1 MRFKASIQNA
11 NTFAKLTASLASLG
25 PVAWVRLNEDEV
37 RFTIIPEQGTQVWA
51 VLAITFEQDA
61 IFDDDYNIQ
70 SAADNVINLEVPL
83 SPLQRAL
90 KSALTAT
97 SASIRLT
104 KKDNIPVLSLTIV
117 TSPLGSGTHGALGSG
132 GPSDSYGFGE
142 ASLEMQDGRERDTIV
157 TQDVPVRVLNPS
169 NVEGIHEPRC
179 REPDVHIL
187 LPPLMQ
193 LKSISDRFTR
203 LALAAKASGTGSGGS
218 GPRLEMAANMHG
230 CLKLSIRTDAM
241 NISSVW
247 TGLSNPE
254 LDPSHIEGGEEG
266 IRQHPSTKMKKLG
279 SADGRSEEGWATVR
293 IDGRD
298 WSKVMSVGRLCGKVI
313 ACFSDEHALILYV
326 YLPNDEDGREDS
338 VLTYYVSSY
347 SE

>member
-1 MRFKASIQNA
+1 M
-11 NTFAKLTASLASLG
+11 
-25 PVAWVRLNEDEV
+25 
-37 RFTIIPEQGTQVWA
+37 
-51 VLAITFEQDA
+51 
-61 IFDDDYNIQ
+61 
-70 SAADNVINLEVPL
+70 
-83 SPLQRAL
+83 
-90 KSALTAT
+90 
-97 SASIRLT
+97 
-104 KKDNIPVLSLTIV
+104 LSLTIV
-117 TSPLGSGTHGALGSG
+117 TSPLGSGAHGALGSG

-203 LALAAKASGTGSGGS
+203 LALAAKASGTGSGGA

-279 SADGRSEEGWATVR
+279 RADGRSEEGWATVR

-313 ACFSDEHALILYV
+313 ACETSQSMLLAADC
-326 YLPNDEDGREDS
+326 RS
-338 VLTYYVSSY
+338 LTSNTRFL
-347 SE
+347 